1 VPTEET
7 TYYEQITQSLD
18 DLSTICNKLKQENS
32 ALREKIERL
41 ESQIAKTPN
50 AKTVSNVDGLSDN
63 DRIALRNQLSTYI
76 KRIDQILE
84 TS

>member
-1 VPTEET
+1 MPTEET

>member
-1 VPTEET
+1 VPTEEV
-7 TYYEQITQSLD
+7 TYYDQIVQSLD
-18 DLSTICNKLKQENS
+18 ELRSVCNKLKHENG
-32 ALREKIERL
+32 ALRSKIEDL
-41 ESQIAKTPN
+41 ESQLAQKSISKTESSLEGI
-50 AKTVSNVDGLSDN
+50 TDN

>member
-1 VPTEET
+1 MPTDEV
-7 TYYEQITQSLD
+7 TYYDQIVQSLD
-18 DLSTICNKLKQENS
+18 ELRSSCNKLKSENGD
-32 ALREKIERL
+32 LRSKIEHL
-41 ESQIAKTPN
+41 ESQLAQKSI
-50 AKTVSNVDGLSDN
+50 SNPESTLDGLTDN